1 MEAIFRHFSSE
12 ESALFAG
19 GVLPHIP
26 RPGRVLGVVG
36 FIVAVVVVE
45 KLPELLAFIEQQME
59 EVGCPL
65 KTQME
70 IAVAAE
76 EVFVNIASYAYAPG
90 TGIATVCIE
99 IDDDPPVATIAF
111 SDSGVPF
118 DPLKKADPDVTLPA
132 EEREIGG
139 LGIFMTRKFMDDV
152 TYTYRDGQ
160 NILTL
165 KKNL

>member
-1 MEAIFRHFSSE
+1 MPEVFELR
-12 ESALFAG
+12 
-19 GVLPHIP
+19 IP
-26 RPGRVLGVVG
+26 
-36 FIVAVVVVE
+36 AVVE
-45 KLPELLAFIEQQME
+45 KLPELLAFIEQQLE

-152 TYTYRDGQ
+152 TYTYRDGP

>member
-1 MEAIFRHFSSE
+1 MPEVFELR
-12 ESALFAG
+12 
-19 GVLPHIP
+19 IP
-26 RPGRVLGVVG
+26 
-36 FIVAVVVVE
+36 AVVE
-45 KLPELLAFIEQQME
+45 KLPELLAFIEQQLE

-90 TGIATVCIE
+90 TGAVTVRIE
-99 IDDDPPVATIAF
+99 ISDDPAAATITF
-111 SDSGVPF
+111 SDSGIPF
-118 DPLKKADPDVTLPA
+118 DPLKKVDPDVTLPA

-139 LGIFMTRKFMDDV
+139 LGIFMTRKIMDDV

>member
-1 MEAIFRHFSSE
+1 MPEVFELR
-12 ESALFAG
+12 
-19 GVLPHIP
+19 IP
-26 RPGRVLGVVG
+26 
-36 FIVAVVVVE
+36 AVVE
-45 KLPELLAFIEQQME
+45 KLPELLAFIEQQLE

-118 DPLKKADPDVTLPA
+118 DPLKKADPNVTLSA

-139 LGIFMTRKFMDDV
+139 LGIFMTKKIMDDV